1 MACSPPV
8 QTVTLLDH
16 KTLFT
21 LGGSSPG
28 VNRFILEDNAFL
40 QIAPLLASLRTTLIV
55 ENASGASTDF
65 ETRVQ
70 FQTTN
75 DGNGSE
81 PWQTVQDWGGGNR
94 AITSAPYSDTTK
106 FGRGIRFS
114 VECQQRTGVNSL
126 LLGSVSLIVDFNL
139 KT

>member
-1 MACSPPV
+1 M
-8 QTVTLLDH
+8 
-16 KTLFT
+16 
-21 LGGSSPG
+21 

-55 ENASGASTDF
+55 ENAW
-65 ETRVQ
+65 
-70 FQTTN
+70 
-75 DGNGSE
+75 SE
-81 PWQTVQDWGGGNR
+81 PWQTVQDWSGGNR

-114 VECQQRTGVNSL
+114 VECQQRTGVSSL